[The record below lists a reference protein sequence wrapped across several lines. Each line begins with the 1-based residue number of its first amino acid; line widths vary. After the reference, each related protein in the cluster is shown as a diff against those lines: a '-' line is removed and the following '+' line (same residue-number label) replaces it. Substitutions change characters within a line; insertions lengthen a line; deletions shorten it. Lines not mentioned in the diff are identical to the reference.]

1 MTLRINDAALQQ
13 ILQTYSP
20 KGKPAPNPIQ
30 LTDGVGSSDGGDQ
43 ITLSNQG
50 QELQQ
55 MIKSAQQAG
64 DVRAELVQELK
75 QRLMSGSYQLDPQLI
90 ANNMLGL
97 SGGAGD

>member
-20 KGKPAPNPIQ
+20 KGKAAPNPIQ
-30 LTDGVGSSDGGDQ
+30 LTEGLSSDNGDS

-55 MIKSAQQAG
+55 MIKAAQQAG

-75 QRLMSGSYQLDPQLI
+75 QRLMNGSYQLDPQLI